1 MTPSEYMTQLQEV
14 LNLLYSTLETIQ
26 ATAETM
32 LDAVA
37 TERAA
42 LDTLAAPVFSA
53 PIHHQTVTLQASGKN
68 PQTVGALGFQQK
80 KMV

>member
-1 MTPSEYMTQLQEV
+1 MTPNEYMIQLQEV
-14 LNLLYSTLETIQ
+14 LNLMYSTLETIQ

-42 LDTLAAPVFSA
+42 LDTLAAPAFSSSC
-53 PIHHQTVTLQASGKN
+53 HHQTVTRKAAWEI
-68 PQTVGALGFQQK
+68 PQTVGALGFPGETG
-80 KMV
+80 V

>member
-1 MTPSEYMTQLQEV
+1 MTPAEYMTQLQEV
-14 LNLLYSTLETIQ
+14 LNLMYSTLETIQ

-42 LDTLAAPVFSA
+42 LDTLAAPAFSSSC
-53 PIHHQTVTLQASGKN
+53 HHQTVTRKTAGKI
-68 PQTVGALGFQQK
+68 PQTVGALEFPGETG
-80 KMV
+80 V

>member
-1 MTPSEYMTQLQEV
+1 MTPAEYMTQLQEV
-14 LNLLYSTLETIQ
+14 LNLMYSTLETIQ

-42 LDTLAAPVFSA
+42 LDTLAAPAFSSSV
-53 PIHHQTVTLQASGKN
+53 HHQTVTRK
-68 PQTVGALGFQQK
+68 PLGL
-80 KMV
+80 

>member
-1 MTPSEYMTQLQEV
+1 MTPNEYMIQLQEV
-14 LNLLYSTLETIQ
+14 LNLMYSTLETIQ

-42 LDTLAAPVFSA
+42 LDTLAAPAFSSSC
-53 PIHHQTVTLQASGKN
+53 HHQTVTGHAAGEI
-68 PQTVGALGFQQK
+68 PQTVGALGFQGK
-80 KMV
+80 TGV

>member
-1 MTPSEYMTQLQEV
+1 MTPNEYMIQLQEV
-14 LNLLYSTLETIQ
+14 LNLMYSTLETIQ

-42 LDTLAAPVFSA
+42 LDTLAAPAFSA
-53 PIHHQTVTLQASGKN
+53 PIHHQTVTRNAAGKI
-68 PQTVGALGFQQK
+68 PQTVGALG
-80 KMV
+80 VPGEIGV